1 MNYKKIICQLI
12 NFIKFPEAYMFFRKK
27 IFGRHIVVFVYHRV
41 HPGKGNAR
49 VANICPEEFEK
60 QIRYLKIN
68 FDIYSIDKLINVL
81 KNNQIDNEGI
91 KNIAVVTFDDGYK
104 DNYVYAYPILKKYK
118 IPASIF
124 LITDYIGKGKLF
136 WWDEIKYILYY
147 TKKEKINLLNLGTF
161 LLTDNEKKFSCFLFL
176 LKKFKKMSS
185 ELKNKYINDLQN
197 VCNVIIPLDLGKKRI
212 LSWDEICEMKDNGI
226 SFGAHTLTHTNL
238 KNADL
243 EEAEKEIV
251 QSKAMIEKKVKTNVR
266 SFAYPYGSKFYGNKI
281 VKLLK
286 NNGFD
291 CAFTTSEKLINQF
304 KFCNIYSLPRISAG
318 NDFDSFTIKASGIFL
333 DFYNMFKLRK

>member
-41 HPGKGNAR
+41 YPGKGDAR

-60 QIRYLKIN
+60 QIRYLKEN
-68 FDIYSIDKLINVL
+68 FVIYSIEKLVNVL

-91 KNIAVVTFDDGYK
+91 KNIVVVTFDDGYK

-118 IPASIF
+118 IPASI
-124 LITDYIGKGKLF
+124 LLVTDYVDKGKMF
-136 WWDEIKYILYY
+136 WWDEIKYILCH
-147 TKKEKINLLNLGTF
+147 TKRKKINLLNLGTF
-161 LLTDNEKKFSCFLFL
+161 LLTDGEKKFNCFLFL
-176 LKKFKKMSS
+176 LKKFKKMSNK
-185 ELKNKYINDLQN
+185 LKNKYINDLQN
-197 VCNVIIPLDLGKKRI
+197 VCNVIIPLDSGEKII
-212 LSWDEICEMKDNGI
+212 LSWDEIREMKDNGI
-226 SFGAHTLTHTNL
+226 SFGAHTLTHANL
-238 KNADL
+238 ENIHL

-266 SFAYPYGSKFYGNKI
+266 SFSYPYGSKFCDHKI

-286 NNGFD
+286 NNGFE

-304 KFCNIYSLPRISAG
+304 KFCNIHSLPRISAG
-318 NDFDSFTIKASGIFL
+318 SDFDSFTIKASGIFS
-333 DFYNMFKLRK
+333 DFHNIFQLRK

>member
-27 IFGRHIVVFVYHRV
+27 IFGRYIVVFVYHRI

-60 QIRYLKIN
+60 QIRYLKEN
-68 FDIYSIDKLINVL
+68 FVIYSIEKLVNVL

-104 DNYVYAYPILKKYK
+104 DNYIYAYPILKKYK

-124 LITDYIGKGKLF
+124 LITDYVGKGKLF
-136 WWDEIKYILYY
+136 WWDEMEYILYY

-161 LLTDNEKKFSCFLFL
+161 LLTDDEKKFNCFLFL
-176 LKKFKKMSS
+176 LKKFKKRSN
-185 ELKNKYINDLQN
+185 ELKNKYINDLKN
-197 VCNVIIPLDLGKKRI
+197 VCNVIIPLDLGKKGI

-251 QSKAMIEKKVKTNVR
+251 QSKAIIEKKVKTNVR
-266 SFAYPYGSKFYGNKI
+266 SFAYPYGSKFYDNKI

-318 NDFDSFTIKASGIFL
+318 SDFDSFTIKASGIFL
-333 DFYNMFKLRK
+333 DFYNMFKLGK

>member
-1 MNYKKIICQLI
+1 MNYKKIINQLVNI
-12 NFIKFPEAYMFFRKK
+12 IKFPETYMFFRKK

-41 HPGKGNAR
+41 HPAKGNAR

-60 QIRYLKIN
+60 QIRYLKEN
-68 FDIYSIDKLINVL
+68 FDIYSIEKLVNVL

-124 LITDYIGKGKLF
+124 LITDYVGKGKLF
-136 WWDEIKYILYY
+136 WWDEVEYILYH
-147 TKKEKINLLNLGTF
+147 TKKEKINLLGLGTF
-161 LLTDNEKKFSCFLFL
+161 LLTDNEKKFSCLLFL

-197 VCNVIIPLDLGKKRI
+197 ICNVIIPLDLGEKRI
-212 LSWDEICEMKDNGI
+212 LSWDEIREMKDNGI

-238 KNADL
+238 KNIDL
-243 EEAEKEIV
+243 EEAEKDLN
-251 QSKAMIEKKVKTNVR
+251 EKIND
-266 SFAYPYGSKFYGNKI
+266 I
-281 VKLLK
+281 LK
-286 NNGFD
+286 
-291 CAFTTSEKLINQF
+291 Q
-304 KFCNIYSLPRISAG
+304 
-318 NDFDSFTIKASGIFL
+318 
-333 DFYNMFKLRK
+333 RKSNPT